1 MRDITKTEAKRVRKL
16 LSALIN
22 FAKFREMQLAG
33 VDAVLER
40 TETTQAQLS
49 KVEAENAELA
59 ARLEAARA
67 DKAAEAPML
76 ESLQAE
82 VDGLLEQLHEMNA
95 QQQQLQHDSRD
106 AKDQCTE
113 LTDSEA
119 SLIFEIKAIQQEWCV
134 PPQPS
139 PLRAPARC
147 RQQSRAASVPV
158 VPPWPPCSDFGYL
171 SGCLHCSGRGM
182 CRYRIES
189 PAGILRALQP

>member
-1 MRDITKTEAKRVRKL
+1 MRDITKPEAKRVRKL

-67 DKAAEAPML
+67 DKAAEAPMI

-139 PLRAPARC
+139 PLQAPARC
-147 RQQSRAASVPV
+147 RQQSRAAFRCGRRL
-158 VPPWPPCSDFGYL
+158 CSRH
-171 SGCLHCSGRGM
+171 SGFARRLRTWGTRWRRNRPRWTRRPSSRGSS
-182 CRYRIES
+182 R
-189 PAGILRALQP
+189 